1 MYFEIKHH
9 GPHLKRIIDDQHARL
24 SEAQQKLTRVEE
36 KQPKLEDRID
46 HTIQQH
52 GILKERL
59 QRLRNLIGAHKKPL
73 SRAEREFKSEL
84 GMIAILVINAVK
96 KFSFIRVNG
105 AYTQMSLIVMFIV
118 SRQSYPFCFEWT

>member
-24 SEAQQKLTRVEE
+24 GDAQQKLSRVEE

-46 HTIQQH
+46 RAIQQH

-59 QRLRNLIGAHKKPL
+59 QRLRNLPGAHKKPL
-73 SRAEREFKSEL
+73 SRAEREFKCEL
-84 GMIAILVINAVK
+84 GMIAIFVINAVER
-96 KFSFIRVNG
+96 FSFDIIRENG
-105 AYTQMSLIVMFIV
+105 GIYSNEFDSNV
-118 SRQSYPFCFEWT
+118 PCFRSILSI